1 MFDIHCAAARRF
13 VRAASFTLGAIA
25 AASAAHAASSS
36 FGLAVLPDTQFYSRY
51 SVEGNQFMLRYGSEP
66 YASQTAWL
74 AQHARS
80 LNIPFVVHLGDVVD
94 RPGNSGEWGVADRA
108 MKTLE
113 DAELPY
119 SILAGNHDVTVGC
132 GYVGR
137 QDDCTDAQRNPAN
150 ELYLRTFPST
160 RAATQATF
168 GGRDPSGFHEYHIFE
183 AEGQRFMSLAMSWRA
198 SDAAIAW
205 ARNVIASHPTVPV
218 ILTTHDYLA
227 IDSDGVT
234 ARDTP
239 YGDFLWDRLVK
250 DNDQIF
256 MVLNGHNHGSA
267 HKHRVNNFGNRVF
280 EAVSDYQMAYQ
291 GGNGYMRIYEFD
303 LSENKIR
310 SLTFSPWV
318 PMKPK
323 ATLNAFDR
331 AVLDEPNNEF
341 EIAIDFKQRFAGFAP
356 SFGPGS
362 PTRDEPIVETVRAMI
377 LDGYEEPT
385 PPATALPYDSEDY
398 PSHPD
403 TVAHWRFHRGTPGQ
417 PVAANAQVRDETG
430 ANPLRRGLAA
440 GAPLEGA
447 VWSAER
453 HARTAANG
461 SVCFTSPT
469 NPNAHYFATLAGV
482 PINNDY
488 LMTGYTVEAVMKID
502 RDWSAA
508 NNAWMSVMTRG
519 GKRLSV
525 PGWSGSYGDS
535 STMQFAISNLRE
547 VQWEITTIP
556 SPGRLQSKTNWS
568 GEIMA
573 DQWEHV
579 AFVNDPVTHDTTM
592 YVAGA
597 PVLRNVT
604 NAIGI
609 AGVPDQPWVV
619 GGSINGSA
627 GSGFFGCIS
636 EIRVT
641 RAALTPEQWLTARK
655 HRVEPTGSRVVVQ
668 GTDADDQ
675 IFSTAG
681 ANRVTG
687 GAGKDTFVYRSLRE
701 AGDTIADF
709 SPANDH
715 LNLQPLLASV
725 GYRGSNPLTD
735 GVVRVIDSPNG
746 AVVQIDADGSQGP
759 AVARPFVTLTGVS
772 AQELGAEQFLF

>member
-1 MFDIHCAAARRF
+1 M
-13 VRAASFTLGAIA
+13 
-25 AASAAHAASSS
+25 
-36 FGLAVLPDTQFYSRY
+36 
-51 SVEGNQFMLRYGSEP
+51 
-66 YASQTAWL
+66 
-74 AQHARS
+74 
-80 LNIPFVVHLGDVVD
+80 
-94 RPGNSGEWGVADRA
+94 
-108 MKTLE
+108 
-113 DAELPY
+113 
-119 SILAGNHDVTVGC
+119 
-132 GYVGR
+132 
-137 QDDCTDAQRNPAN
+137 
-150 ELYLRTFPST
+150 
-160 RAATQATF
+160 
-168 GGRDPSGFHEYHIFE
+168 
-183 AEGQRFMSLAMSWRA
+183 
-198 SDAAIAW
+198 
-205 ARNVIASHPTVPV
+205 PV

-227 IDSDGVT
+227 IDSDAVT
-234 ARDTP
+234 AKDTP
-239 YGDFLWDRLVK
+239 YGDFLWERLIK

-256 MVLNGHNHGSA
+256 LVLNGHNHGSA
-267 HKHRVNNFGNRVF
+267 RKSRVNDFGNRVH

-303 LSENKIR
+303 LTENKIKA
-310 SLTFSPWV
+310 LTFSPWV

-331 AVLDEPNNEF
+331 AVLNEPNNEF
-341 EIAIDFKQRFAGFAP
+341 EIDIDFRERFRRFAPG
-356 SFGPGS
+356 FGPAS
-362 PTRDEPIVETVRAMI
+362 PTREQAIVEQARAMI

-403 TVAHWRFHRGTPGQ
+403 TVAHWRFHRGVPGQ
-417 PVAANAQVRDETG
+417 PVAADAQVRDETG

-440 GAPLEGA
+440 SAPLDGA
-447 VWSAER
+447 VWSVER

-461 SVCFTSPT
+461 SVCFTSPN

-502 RDWSAA
+502 RNWSAA

-535 STMQFAISNLRE
+535 STLQFAISNLRE
-547 VQWEITTIP
+547 VQWEITTMP

-579 AFVNDPVTHDTTM
+579 AFVNDPLTHDTTM

-641 RAALTPEQWLTARK
+641 RAALTPAQWLTARK

-675 IFSTAG
+675 IFSTVG
-681 ANRVTG
+681 ANRVVG

-715 LNLQPLLASV
+715 LNLQALLASV
-725 GYRGSNPLTD
+725 GYRGGNPMAD

-746 AVVQIDADGSQGP
+746 AIVQIDTDGSQGP
-759 AVARPFVTLTGVS
+759 AVARPLVTLTGVT
-772 AQELGAEQFLF
+772 AQDMGAEQFLF